1 MFTKIR
7 PELMVQYTMVLQP
20 YLSIRCNEAS
30 DTYVLHYV
38 ARIMEVTVP
47 LMEHPSETLVAQ
59 LEEDMVRLT
68 LRHGKM
74 VLESCVACLGAVVNR
89 VSKNYSLAR
98 DCFTRFFNA
107 LQKFRAELSEDSERK
122 ILPAIRPSILR
133 ALFTVGLL
141 CKHFDADV
149 FQSSKGVSC

>member
-1 MFTKIR
+1 
-7 PELMVQYTMVLQP
+7 MVQYTMVLQP

-30 DTYVLHYV
+30 DAHVLHYV
-38 ARIMEVTVP
+38 ARILEATLP

-107 LQKFRAELSEDSERK
+107 LQKFRSELSNDSERK
-122 ILPAIRPSILR
+122 ISPTIRPSILR

-149 FQSSKGVSC
+149 FRSSKNVSY